1 MVELGLPSWFQ
12 RLEDDRA
19 REEASWQTIGWHCRE
34 ETAGNE
40 ISRRGE
46 IRRRRIEPFRIW
58 CGSQA
63 ETGPNVTNCTSTGRH
78 PSMRIGSVLTWHL
91 KLCVSA
97 MVPSG
102 LLKRD
107 RVEGCC

>member
-12 RLEDDRA
+12 RLEDDGA

-46 IRRRRIEPFRIW
+46 IRRRRIEPFQI
-58 CGSQA
+58 
-63 ETGPNVTNCTSTGRH
+63 
-78 PSMRIGSVLTWHL
+78 
-91 KLCVSA
+91 
-97 MVPSG
+97 
-102 LLKRD
+102 
-107 RVEGCC
+107 